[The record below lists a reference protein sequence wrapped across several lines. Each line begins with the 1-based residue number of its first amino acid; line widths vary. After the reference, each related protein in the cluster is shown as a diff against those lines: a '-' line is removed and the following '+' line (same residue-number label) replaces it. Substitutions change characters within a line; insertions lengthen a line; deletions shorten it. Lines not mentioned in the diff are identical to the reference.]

1 MCALSKSKILAYR
14 QCPLRL
20 WLEIHQP
27 TQCKIPAAKQ
37 ILFKNGH
44 NLDKVAQR
52 IYDPHGRGTL
62 IDRNP
67 QHLASA
73 LSQTQQLLTQRRIIF
88 EAGFQAGGVRFFA
101 DVLRPVLKG
110 KNKRQEWRLVEVKS
124 STEIKDYHRDDVAF
138 QAWVAK
144 SSGLPLAGVSLAYI
158 DKSWVYPGNDDYTG
172 LLIEEDL
179 TKEAFGRS
187 QEVAQWVQDAQ
198 AIVSQQQPPSISMGD
213 QCEHPYECSFI
224 DYCRSQR
231 PKTPHP
237 VEWLPKSKTLKT
249 YIQTN
254 SIIDMSDV
262 PDSIPGNQKKQIK
275 LLSDRQKRVKTCTLS
290 GQPYFNKAGAA
301 KALEGHDC
309 PAYFLDFET
318 VAPAVP
324 IWKGTR
330 PYQQIPF
337 QFSCHRLNRNGCV
350 RHVEFLDTTGQD
362 PSRPFIQA
370 LLRACGEQGPI
381 FVYNASF
388 EISRMRGLAERF
400 PHYADALPAL
410 IDRVVDLLPIARNHY
425 YHPDQAGS
433 WSLKAVLPTIAPKLN
448 YSRLTGVQDGNT
460 ATMAYLEAI
469 APETTRARE
478 WEIRDRLLD
487 YCKLDTKALIRLWKF
502 FSGKTCK
509 KTRTPAV
516 RANAP
521 DPTLTQE

>member
-1 MCALSKSKILAYR
+1 MRVLSKSNILAYR

-20 WLEIHQP
+20 WLEVHQP

-44 NLDKVAQR
+44 NLDKAAQR

-73 LSQTQQLLTQRRIIF
+73 LAQTQQLLTQHRPIF

-124 STEIKDYHRDDVAF
+124 STAIKDYHRDDVAF

-144 SSGLPLAGVSLAYI
+144 SSGLPLTSVSLAYI
-158 DKSWVYPGNDDYTG
+158 DKSWVYPGNGDYTG

-187 QEVAQWVQDAQ
+187 QQVAQWVQEAQ
-198 AIVSQQQPPSISMGD
+198 AIASQQQRPSVAMGN
-213 QCEHPYECSFI
+213 QCDHPYECSFI
-224 DYCRSQR
+224 DYCRSQ
-231 PKTPHP
+231 TPQSTKYP
-237 VEWLPKSKTLKT
+237 VEWIPDIRAKDLKNH
-249 YIQTN
+249 IKNN
-254 SIIDMSDV
+254 SVIDMRAV
-262 PDSIPGNQKKQIK
+262 PDN
-275 LLSDRQKRVKTCTLS
+275 LLNDRQKRVKTCTLS
-290 GQPYFNKAGAA
+290 GQPCFDKASAA

-324 IWKGTR
+324 IWEGTR

-337 QFSCHRLNRNGCV
+337 QFSCHRLNKNGCV

-381 FVYNASF
+381 FVYKASF
-388 EISRMRGLAERF
+388 EISRMRELAERF
-400 PHYADALPAL
+400 PHSADALQAL
-410 IDRVVDLLPIARNHY
+410 IDRVVDLLPIAQEHY
-425 YHPDQAGS
+425 YHPDQRGS
-433 WSLKAVLPTIAPKLN
+433 WSLKAVLPTITPKLN
-448 YSRLTGVQDGNT
+448 YSRLTGVQDGNM
-460 ATMAYLEAI
+460 ATLAYLDAI
-469 APETTRARE
+469 DPKTTRARE
-478 WEIRDRLLD
+478 WEIRTQLLA
-487 YCKLDTKALIRLWKF
+487 YCKLDTKALIKLWKF
-502 FSGKTCK
+502 FSGKT
-509 KTRTPAV
+509 
-516 RANAP
+516 
-521 DPTLTQE
+521 

>member
-1 MCALSKSKILAYR
+1 MRVLSKSNILAYR

-20 WLEIHQP
+20 WLEVHQP

-52 IYDPHGRGTL
+52 IYDPYGRGTL

-73 LSQTQQLLTQRRIIF
+73 LSQTQQLLTQRHPIF

-101 DVLRPVLKG
+101 DVLLPAALKG
-110 KNKRQEWRLVEVKS
+110 QEWRLVEVKS
-124 STEIKDYHRDDVAF
+124 STKIKDYYRDDVAF

-158 DKSWVYPGNDDYTG
+158 DKSWVYPGNGDYTG
-172 LLIEEDL
+172 LLIEENL
-179 TKEAFGRS
+179 TEEAFGRS

-198 AIVSQQQPPSISMGD
+198 SIVSQQQPPSIAMGD

-224 DYCRSQR
+224 DYCCRQK

-237 VEWLPKSKTLKT
+237 VEWLPKKSKTLKT
-249 YIQTN
+249 YIQDH
-254 SIIDMSDV
+254 SIIDMQAV
-262 PDSIPGNQKKQIK
+262 PDY
-275 LLSDRQKRVKTCTLS
+275 LLDTQQKRVKTCTLS
-290 GQPYFNKAGAA
+290 GQPYFNKADAA

-318 VAPAVP
+318 VMQAVP

-388 EISRMRGLAERF
+388 EISRMRDLAERF
-400 PHYADALPAL
+400 PLSADALPAL
-410 IDRVVDLLPIARNHY
+410 IDRVVDLLPIAQKYY
-425 YHPDQAGS
+425 YHPDQRGS
-433 WSLKAVLPTIAPKLN
+433 WSLKAVLPTITPKLN

-478 WEIRDRLLD
+478 WEIRDRLLE
-487 YCKLDTKALIRLWKF
+487 YCELDTKALIRLWKF

-509 KTRTPAV
+509 NAV

-521 DPTLTQE
+521 DPTSAQK